1 MQLSIKVKEEQTEW
15 IKSVTMDM
23 KVEKLSED
31 EIALYDRQIRLWGM
45 TAQANMRSAKVLLIN
60 LGAIGSEITKSIVLS
75 GIGHLTILDGHMVTE
90 EDLGSQFFIGS
101 EDVGQWK
108 IDATKERIQDL
119 NPRVELNFDKQDLQ
133 EKDEE
138 FFQQFDLVVATEM
151 QIDEA
156 IKINTLTRKLNI
168 PLYVAGS
175 NGLFAYVFI
184 DLIEFI
190 SEDEK
195 LQSVRPTTVGPI
207 SSNRSI
213 IEVTTRKDEE
223 DEKKTYERI
232 KTKNCYRPLNE
243 VLSTATLKE
252 KMTQRQLKRVTSILP
267 LTLSILQYDLNQKG
281 KAISFE
287 QMKRDAAVWCENL
300 GVPATVVK
308 DDYVQQFIKQKGIE
322 FAPVAAII
330 GGAVAQDVIN
340 ILGKRLSPL
349 NNFIV
354 FDGIT
359 LDMPLFEF

>member
-1 MQLSIKVKEEQTEW
+1 MKE
-15 IKSVTMDM
+15 
-23 KVEKLSED
+23 EKLSED

-45 TAQANMRSAKVLLIN
+45 AAQANMRSAKVLLIN
-60 LGAIGSEITKSIVLS
+60 LGAIGSEIAKSIVLS
-75 GIGHLTILDGHMVTE
+75 GIGHLTILDGHKVTE

-108 IDATKERIQDL
+108 IDVTKERIQDL
-119 NPRVELNFDKQDLQ
+119 NPRVELNFDNQALQ
-133 EKDEE
+133 EKDKG
-138 FFQQFDLVVATEM
+138 FFQQFDLIVATEM
-151 QIDEA
+151 KADEA
-156 IKINTLTRKLNI
+156 IKINKLTRKLNI

-175 NGLFAYVFI
+175 NGLFAYAFV

-195 LQSVRPTTVGPI
+195 LRSVRPTVAGPI
-207 SSNRSI
+207 SSNSSI
-213 IEVTTRKDEE
+213 IEVATRKDED

-232 KTKNCYRPLNE
+232 KTKNSYRPLDE

-267 LTLSILQYDLNQKG
+267 LTLSLLQQELNQKS
-281 KAISFE
+281 KTISFE
-287 QMKRDAAVWCENL
+287 QMKRDAAVWCEHL
-300 GVPATVVK
+300 GVPATVMN
-308 DDYVQQFIKQKGIE
+308 DEYTQQFIKQRGVE